1 MHNFKYFQDFCT
13 TEITR
18 IFNLENPNTN
28 IIYVCPFRLNLE
40 TINYYFKIM
49 EL

>member
-1 MHNFKYFQDFCT
+1 MSRFKYFEEFCA

-18 IFNLENPNTN
+18 IFNLENSNTN
-28 IIYVCPFRLNLE
+28 IIYVSPFELNVD